1 MEMENPLHH
10 FELHN
15 LISLSLFGLDISI
28 NKAVIM
34 MWLAIGL
41 IFLFFRIAGAKKA
54 LVPSK
59 IQSIAEISVDFLRGI
74 TTEYMGEDG
83 KKYFPFIASLF
94 FFILFCNLLGLI
106 PGSYTVTSQVI
117 VTGVFAFVVYL
128 ISVIV
133 GLSIHGFGFFKI
145 LVPSGTPLWLI
156 PLMIPIEVISQ
167 LARPVT
173 LALRLFANMTA
184 GHTVLA
190 VLFGLTV
197 ALEFYLGWLPFT
209 FSVLVYMLELF
220 IAFIQ
225 AYIFSVLACVY
236 IGDAIKLH

>member
-1 MEMENPLHH
+1 MENPLHH
-10 FELHN
+10 FELHT
-15 LISLSLFGLDISI
+15 LVPLSLFGIDISI

-34 MWLAIGL
+34 MWIACIL
-41 IFLFFRIAGAKKA
+41 IFLFFRLAGAQA
-54 LVPSK
+54 QLVPGLF
-59 IQSIAEISVDFLRGI
+59 QSLAEVSIDFLRGL
-74 TTEYMGEDG
+74 TTEYMGKEG
-83 KKYFPFIASLF
+83 RRYFPFIATLF

-106 PGSYTVTSQVI
+106 PGAYTVTSQLM
-117 VTGVFAFVVYL
+117 VTGTFAFIVYL
-128 ISVIV
+128 ISLLV
-133 GLSIHGFGFFKI
+133 GLGKHGAGFLKI
-145 LVPSGTPLWLI
+145 LVPSGTPIWLL

-197 ALEFYLGWLPFT
+197 GLEFYLGWLPFG
-209 FSVLVYMLELF
+209 FSVLVYGLELF

-225 AYIFSVLACVY
+225 AYIFSTLACVY

>member
-1 MEMENPLHH
+1 MENPLHH
-10 FELHN
+10 FELHA
-15 LISLSLFGLDISI
+15 IVPLSLFGLDISI

-34 MWLAIGL
+34 MWIACGL
-41 IFLFFRIAGAKKA
+41 IFVFFRAAGAA
-54 LVPSK
+54 RSLIPGK
-59 IQSIAEISVDFLRGI
+59 IQSVGEISVDFLRGI
-74 TTEYMGEDG
+74 TTEYMGDEG
-83 KKYFPFIASLF
+83 KKYLPFIASLF
-94 FFILFCNLLGLI
+94 FFILACNLIGLV
-106 PGSYTVTSQVI
+106 PGAYTVTSQLI
-117 VTGVFAFVVYL
+117 VTGAFALLVYL
-128 ISVIV
+128 ISMVV
-133 GLSIHGFGFFKI
+133 GFGKHGLGFLKI

-197 ALEFYLGWLPFT
+197 ALKFYLGWLPFG
-209 FSVLVYMLELF
+209 FSVGVYILEMF

>member
-1 MEMENPLHH
+1 LENPLHH
-10 FELHN
+10 FELHS
-15 LISLSLFGLDISI
+15 IVPLSLLGLDISI

-34 MWLAIGL
+34 MWIACGL
-41 IFLFFRIAGAKKA
+41 IFLLFRVAGSKRA
-54 LVPSK
+54 LIPGKV
-59 IQSIAEISVDFLRGI
+59 QSIVEISVEFLRGI
-74 TTEYMGEDG
+74 TTEFMGEEG
-83 KKYFPFIASLF
+83 EKFLPLIASLF

-106 PGSYTVTSQVI
+106 PGAYTVTSQVI
-117 VTGVFAFVVYL
+117 VTGTFALLVYV
-128 ISVIV
+128 ISLMV
-133 GLSIHGFGFFKI
+133 GFSKHGLKFFRI
-145 LVPSGTPLWLI
+145 LVPSGTPGWLI

-190 VLFGLTV
+190 VLFSLTI
-197 ALEFYLGWLPFT
+197 ALKFYIGWLPFG
-209 FSVLVYMLELF
+209 FSVMVYILELF

-225 AYIFSVLACVY
+225 AYIFSVLASVY